1 MDAREKLIQDLNLN
15 PGDDYTQDW
24 ECEASDYKR
33 VGEFLSYYK
42 ETSLQPEEKKAL
54 IEVILN
60 SYESYVKVAGFD
72 AAYTEEIKRILDEG
86 HRLFLDTIEYWACL
100 GEEVED
106 SFYITPIVREVR
118 DAILFR
124 NYRVQD
130 VDLRLTFSESILMLN
145 KSIVKMKEMIDM
157 IHGRSGMFVSEER
170 VDYIEHFFF
179 GWWSGV
185 RCERR
190 EAGIMY
196 SSRVPGI
203 WHMVCV
209 WIYDW
214 IEKNMDKNC
223 KFSFHWHQM
232 LYSVTNNEEEAL
244 ALFYKICD
252 DILQEVTEEDME
264 EYRKYGKNA

>member
-170 VDYIEHFFF
+170 VDYIEHFFL
-179 GWWSGV
+179 GGG
-185 RCERR
+185 R
-190 EAGIMY
+190 EYVANVEKLESCIQVAC
-196 SSRVPGI
+196 REFGI
-203 WHMVCV
+203 WYVYGFMIGLKRT
-209 WIYDW
+209 WTRIA
-214 IEKNMDKNC
+214 
-223 KFSFHWHQM
+223 S
-232 LYSVTNNEEEAL
+232 SV
-244 ALFYKICD
+244 FIGIRCC
-252 DILQEVTEEDME
+252 IV
-264 EYRKYGKNA
+264 